1 MDELKSSFEARIRSV
16 RVKEQTELQRVRLEA
31 DTEIRKLVIEALQ
44 MGVSLGG
51 TQNLLAI
58 SASSDKGKVKQ
69 VEGDTMSP
77 AAGKNT
83 SSAIGISSV
92 SVPLEFEYI
101 F

>member
-51 TQNLLAI
+51 T
-58 SASSDKGKVKQ
+58 
-69 VEGDTMSP
+69 
-77 AAGKNT
+77 
-83 SSAIGISSV
+83 
-92 SVPLEFEYI
+92 
-101 F
+101 